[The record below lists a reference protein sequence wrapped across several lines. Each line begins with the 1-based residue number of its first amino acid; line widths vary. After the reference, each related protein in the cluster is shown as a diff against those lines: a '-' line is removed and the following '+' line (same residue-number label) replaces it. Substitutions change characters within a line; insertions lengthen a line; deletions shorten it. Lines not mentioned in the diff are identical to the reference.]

1 MFAAI
6 ARPHHPAL
14 PPLLLF
20 LAALGPHTAFA
31 ADGDSITTD
40 RPNFVESSNVVG
52 AGRVQL
58 ETSIGIDRSKV
69 DGVREHTIATPT
81 LLRFGVSDTVELRV
95 ETDGAMRSRTTDGS
109 SPRQSKRGYG
119 DVSLGLKWH
128 AVDAAG
134 ALPSLGLLF
143 HADLDTGSAPF
154 RGQGTRPSARIVAE
168 WELGAGMS
176 LGVMPG
182 FVYER
187 HAGGT
192 HGILGVVVGKA

>member
-1 MFAAI
+1 M
-6 ARPHHPAL
+6 
-14 PPLLLF
+14 
-20 LAALGPHTAFA
+20 
-31 ADGDSITTD
+31 
-40 RPNFVESSNVVG
+40 
-52 AGRVQL
+52 QL

-109 SPRQSKRGYG
+109 SPRQSERGYG